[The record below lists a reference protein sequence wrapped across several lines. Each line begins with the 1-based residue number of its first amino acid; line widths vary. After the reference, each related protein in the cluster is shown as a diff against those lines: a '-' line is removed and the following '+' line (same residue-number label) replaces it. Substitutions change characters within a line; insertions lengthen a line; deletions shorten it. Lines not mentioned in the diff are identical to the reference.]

1 MLGGKGRGHPFD
13 APVDY
18 DQLLTDTRAQR
29 QLGPSGMR
37 NAAASLSRFVDAPFE
52 VSPVR
57 LGFPQTIPPGPNEI
71 AVETIPADLDPPQVG
86 IGR

>member
-37 NAAASLSRFVDAPFE
+37 NAAAALSRFVDKPLE
-52 VSPVR
+52 VSPVQ
-57 LGFPQTIPPGPNEI
+57 LGFAHTIPPGPI
-71 AVETIPADLDPPQVG
+71 APALDKVPSDLDPPQVTVG
-86 IGR
+86 L